1 MDITDALDAYLTSKV
16 KVGEW
21 QMEFMGKFYKPIAD
35 MMINMAMQGAKN
47 EQMFD
52 QGKLNQVLSPGAKQK
67 LRGE

>member
-1 MDITDALDAYLTSKV
+1 
-16 KVGEW
+16 
-21 QMEFMGKFYKPIAD
+21 